1 MAEESADKLNLA
13 RKDKIV
19 TDILPFTGFHLAEAY
34 HQKHMLRGQ
43 SGLMNEFE
51 TIYPSVE
58 KLVFSTAV
66 AKVNG
71 YLGGNG
77 SCDMLK
83 EEIHKLGLSDKGSR
97 RLLDEVCVGNIRT
110 SCLNSSCS

>member
-1 MAEESADKLNLA
+1 MAEESADKLTLVT
-13 RKDKIV
+13 KDKIV
-19 TDILPFTGFHLAEAY
+19 TEIQPFTGFHLAEDY

-58 KLVFSTAV
+58 KLIFSTAV
-66 AKVNG
+66 TKVNG

-77 SCDMLK
+77 TCDMLK
-83 EEIHKLGLSDKGSR
+83 AEIHKLGLSKKGSR
-97 RLLDEVCVGNIRT
+97 RLLDEVCVGNSGT